1 MFATVIPL
9 FQGRLPQTLFGTMV
23 KPSTPA
29 VPADMEPLP
38 RPAKEKFAVLPGT
51 GDKMP
56 LNGLGMCCRASAYD
70 DESVRRTVLWY
81 LLQGGRHIDTAM
93 LYLNHKPIGMAIEEA
108 IARGVPRSEI
118 FLVTKL
124 TDRAYSKGKETIDG
138 LLLEFAR
145 DLRVEYLDLVLLHV
159 PRPFIALGHT
169 CSDWSKCRVSAW
181 KALAEAKKRGVVRNI
196 GVSNFDVKQL
206 SELSAL
212 PEAADA
218 PIAAN
223 QIQLSPFA
231 PSFAFETARWCQEHG
246 VAVVA
251 HSPLAGAFFKAKAVT
266 HKTIQSI
273 AAKHDSLRSPT
284 QVLLK
289 WAIQKGYGVI
299 PGSGNPEHQRSNL
312 QIYDAELSSA
322 DMAKLDGLKDDDS
335 FMYMDMREA
344 KGEGGAAGE
353 GIKDEP

>member
-1 MFATVIPL
+1 MP
-9 FQGRLPQTLFGTMV
+9 RL
-23 KPSTPA
+23 
-29 VPADMEPLP
+29 
-38 RPAKEKFAVLPGT
+38 
-51 GDKMP
+51 
-56 LNGLGMCCRASAYD
+56 GL
-70 DESVRRTVLWY
+70 
-81 LLQGGRHIDTAM
+81 
-93 LYLNHKPIGMAIEEA
+93 
-108 IARGVPRSEI
+108 
-118 FLVTKL
+118 
-124 TDRAYSKGKETIDG
+124 
-138 LLLEFAR
+138 
-145 DLRVEYLDLVLLHV
+145 
-159 PRPFIALGHT
+159 
-169 CSDWSKCRVSAW
+169 

-312 QIYDAELSSA
+312 QIYDAEL
-322 DMAKLDGLKDDDS
+322 KLRG
-335 FMYMDMREA
+335 YGEA
-344 KGEGGAAGE
+344 RRPQGRRQLHVHGHAGGEGRGGAAGE